1 MADEQKKDIIQRDYV
16 EALVNSNKLRPDIAE
31 RLFTPAAQAPEQA
44 QMNLDAPTP
53 SEVEVATD
61 GAPVS
66 AEEALMS
73 VEEMKSPEEK
83 AQENFQN
90 VAQSLENKK
99 LAQTRHGI
107 ANQEKFTKVS
117 PTEVFNEMTA
127 VETRASDEEKARVN
141 ELENKIKVRE
151 SELLQAATR
160 GIVLPP
166 DPELDPIIEDRKIE
180 ERSLEEK
187 AAIAAEPTQA
197 EVDREAAPIRKQL
210 ATQKAEQDIAQE
222 LMERQKKQVLIAE
235 QKIKDLQTN
244 AAAKTSN
251 SKWFQPG
258 SISFV
263 IAAALAGGAGV
274 ASGAGGNSFLEAHR
288 RKMKDEMDAMKM
300 AADEKLA
307 AEKNYLESLKFN
319 LQVQSQKTQD
329 QVALANIRKIDAE
342 VGMKLQEVS
351 NALRATTS
359 TNGISNEDF
368 FRIIPRDQRETWMN
382 VGGKWYEAGTMS
394 SKKNAEKAVADT
406 APAKKSLNNLLE
418 ISEGIL
424 SGFLKPS
431 AWKEADQER
440 LLLVGSLKNRLF
452 GSGVLSDKEREMALN
467 IIPDPTAFKNA
478 ILSKRTAKLI
488 NNLKDKLIQAERESL
503 RSAGITLPPSHN
515 EVILQQFLDSKAG
528 QPYKAKG
535 KDGRAQAISELI
547 NQGRWVKE

>member
-488 NNLKDKLIQAERESL
+488 NNLKDKTNS
-503 RSAGITLPPSHN
+503 S
-515 EVILQQFLDSKAG
+515 
-528 QPYKAKG
+528 
-535 KDGRAQAISELI
+535 
-547 NQGRWVKE
+547 